1 MAVKGEDR
9 VGPGDPVGDARGV
22 GSEAADAEST
32 ARRGR
37 RPGASTT
44 RDDILAAARRQ
55 FAELGFRRASVRAI
69 SREARVD
76 PKLVGHWFG
85 SKAELFV
92 ASVQLPFAPRMLAEE
107 VARGDTEHVGER
119 LVTALVHGVLE
130 NPAARG
136 RAIALLRAVAT
147 EPQVA
152 PLLRRLVVAEVLTPV
167 ARAIGADRPEV
178 RASLV
183 ASQMVGLLMMRHVV
197 ELGPLVERDPDELVA
212 LVAPTVQRYL
222 TGELPFA

>member
-1 MAVKGEDR
+1 MRVKGPAA
-9 VGPGDPVGDARGV
+9 PGDGDA
-22 GSEAADAEST
+22 APP
-32 ARRGR
+32 RRGR

-44 RDDILAAARRQ
+44 RDEILAAARQQ
-55 FAELGFRRASVRAI
+55 FAELGFRRASIRAI
-69 SREARVD
+69 AREARVD

-85 SKAELFV
+85 GKAELFV
-92 ASVQLPFAPRMLAEE
+92 ASVQLPFDPRALAAR
-107 VARGDTEHVGER
+107 VAQGDRAEVGER
-119 LVTALVHGVLE
+119 LVSSLVHGVLE
-130 NPAARG
+130 SPSARR

-152 PLLRRLVVAEVLTPV
+152 PLVRRLLVVEVLTPV
-167 ARAIGADRPEV
+167 ARAIGADHPEV

-197 ELGPLVERDPDELVA
+197 ELAPLVERAGDELVA

-222 TGELPFA
+222 ADDLPFADPVTDRFADPAVG

>member
-1 MAVKGEDR
+1 MVVKRDEAGGHE
-9 VGPGDPVGDARGV
+9 VGDDEARG
-22 GSEAADAEST
+22 AEST

-44 RDDILAAARRQ
+44 RDEILAAARRQ
-55 FAELGFRRASVRAI
+55 FAELGFRRTSVRAI
-69 SREARVD
+69 AREAGVD

-85 SKAELFV
+85 GKAELFV
-92 ASVQLPFAPRMLAEE
+92 ASVQLPFSPRELADRI
-107 VARGDTEHVGER
+107 AQGDPDRVGER

-130 NPAARG
+130 DPAARG
-136 RAIALLRAVAT
+136 RGIALLRAVAT
-147 EPQVA
+147 EPQLA

-167 ARAIGADRPEV
+167 ARAIGADHAEV

-197 ELGPLVERDPDELVA
+197 ELGPLVERGPDELVA

-222 TGELPFA
+222 TGELPLA